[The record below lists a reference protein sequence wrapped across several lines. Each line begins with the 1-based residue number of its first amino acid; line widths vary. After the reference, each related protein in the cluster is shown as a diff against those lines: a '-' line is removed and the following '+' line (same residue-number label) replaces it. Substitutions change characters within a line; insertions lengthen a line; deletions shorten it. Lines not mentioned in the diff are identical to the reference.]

1 MLAIFALV
9 VVNACKSCSIFC
21 RLVVEGEHLG
31 FALALVKSY
40 NAMLWWMRVDTVFNT
55 HNYVLS
61 TLYSLGI
68 RELSERGKP

>member
-1 MLAIFALV
+1 MLAIFTLV
-9 VVNACKSCSIFC
+9 VVNTCKSYSIFC

-31 FALALVKSY
+31 LTLALVKSY
-40 NAMLWWMRVDTVFNT
+40 NAMLWWTREDTVFNT
-55 HNYVLS
+55 HSDVLS